1 MTKEELKTIR
11 KEYIDSMASRLE
23 KHSKPEDNLF
33 NYHPDEGHIVLSYA
47 LFWVMSKPLVT
58 KMSNHLCFQLLHK
71 YQEEMLE
78 AYLTESEDF
87 TEMLNYCN
95 TIYNILPYVMNEYEK
110 PSGSKRLSRKLSAI
124 AIVCAGYGGDID
136 ADTAYDLLDDMDF
149 NRYGKEVCPKI
160 ERTHPHLKRM
170 AEEQMSMW

>member
-58 KMSNHLCFQLLHK
+58 KMSNHLCSQLLHK

-95 TIYNILPYVMNEYEK
+95 TIYNILPYVMKEYAKTIKSE
-110 PSGSKRLSRKLSAI
+110 RLNRVLSSV
-124 AIVCAGYGGDID
+124 AIVCSGYGGGINTN
-136 ADTAYDLLDDMDF
+136 AAYDLWDDMDF
-149 NRYGKEVCPKI
+149 NRNVKVTCPK
-160 ERTHPHLKRM
+160 K
-170 AEEQMSMW
+170 AQMLPV